1 MNGRRVRSLSWAT
14 LIVAVLGP
22 IASAS
27 AQAPAPTGPIT
38 IGVLAPSTGPFATY
52 ARDIIDGAR
61 LYSDEVGGQL
71 GRRKLEM
78 VVEDYQTRPDVALT
92 KIRKLV

>member
-1 MNGRRVRSLSWAT
+1 MNGRRGSWIA
-14 LIVAVLGP
+14 LASVLVFLVLGP
-22 IASAS
+22 IADAP

-61 LYSDEVGGQL
+61 LYSDEVG
-71 GRRKLEM
+71 
-78 VVEDYQTRPDVALT
+78 
-92 KIRKLV
+92 

>member
-1 MNGRRVRSLSWAT
+1 MNARVVAL
-14 LIVAVLGP
+14 AVLAALGP
-22 IASAS
+22 VTAVF

-61 LYSDEVGGQL
+61 AS
-71 GRRKLEM
+71 
-78 VVEDYQTRPDVALT
+78 TRTRSAASSAGASSSWS
-92 KIRKLV
+92 

>member
-1 MNGRRVRSLSWAT
+1 MNGRRRTALAAL
-14 LIVAVLGP
+14 LILALIGP
-22 IASAS
+22 IAVVS
-27 AQAPAPTGPIT
+27 AQTPAPTGPIT

-71 GRRKLEM
+71 GRRKLEL
-78 VVEDYQTRPDVALT
+78 VVEDYQTTWR
-92 KIRKLV
+92 